1 MYVRENNAGTTSCT
15 LLAVFR
21 VFTAAADRYCEY
33 SHYYCHCV
41 VFRGS
46 VLLLY
51 WGYDSADTFGLTLI
65 IRDSIRGSALK
76 IFSVLQVFRVSI
88 LLLLRVHIFACT
100 LEIDSVLLVLSV
112 YSQLLGLLSTHYILA
127 SSTSILSVLGLRVIL
142 ERLLLCV
149 REDFFYPERQKT
161 SFFREE
167 WKYFDVCAGFYSAGH
182 KSNITQPRPHAT
194 FCNYN

>member
-51 WGYDSADTFGLTLI
+51 WGYDSADTFGLALI

-88 LLLLRVHIFACT
+88 LLLLRVHIFACILELPYCSYSQYT
-100 LEIDSVLLVLSV
+100 LSSWAFSVLTIYWPPVLQ
-112 YSQLLGLLSTHYILA
+112 YSQYSDNELF
-127 SSTSILSVLGLRVIL
+127 SSI
-142 ERLLLCV
+142 
-149 REDFFYPERQKT
+149 
-161 SFFREE
+161 
-167 WKYFDVCAGFYSAGH
+167 FYSV
-182 KSNITQPRPHAT
+182 SVNIFSRTPKNI
-194 FCNYN
+194 FF